1 MLVRNGGHMAKQET
15 TATDIAPA
23 KLADDKAAANFKL
36 DPHLIN
42 LMWSEP
48 FFSKILRKVTKRKTD
63 SIPTAGVLA
72 KDGQLQMWWNPK
84 FLATLTPAQVKG
96 LLKHECY
103 HLIFEH
109 TTTRRHDPHLIWN
122 YATDLAINSLIP
134 EEELP
139 EGGLIPGKAFSELTP
154 EQKEKMGEESVARY
168 ERVSAKIESFPR
180 EMAAEWYFSHLQD
193 VADDIQNEQ
202 QGQQGKPGEPG
213 DGEGQGGMPGPM
225 DDHDGWDELTDE
237 ERQLVKGKVKQALE
251 EAVRDADASGQ
262 WGSIPGSMRGKLRDL
277 ISKEIPWQSV
287 LKKFCGMTRRAN
299 RSTNVK
305 RLNRKYPGIHPGFQ
319 KGYTSSIAIYID
331 QSGSVD
337 DAALSLFFG
346 ELRNLA
352 RQTNFTIFNFDTTVD
367 EASEREWTRNRTPGI
382 ERTRC
387 GGTDFQAVTD
397 HANKNSSRFDGY
409 LILTDGECYEPTPS
423 RLKRGY
429 VICPGR
435 ELYFK
440 APKRDFV
447 IQMTQKKGDA

>member
-1 MLVRNGGHMAKQET
+1 MAKQET

-23 KLADDKAAANFKL
+23 KLASEADAANFKL
-36 DPHLIN
+36 DPHLIS

-48 FFSKILRKVTKRKTD
+48 FFSKILRKVTKKPSN

-72 KDGQLQMWWNPK
+72 KDGQLMMWYNLR
-84 FLATLTPAQVKG
+84 FMAGLTPAQVKG

-109 TTTRRHDPHLIWN
+109 TTTRRHDPHIIWN

-139 EGGLIPGKAFSELTP
+139 EGGLIPGKAFAELTE
-154 EQKEKMGEESVARY
+154 EQKTKMGEESVGRY

-180 EMAAEWYFSHLQD
+180 EKSAEWYFSHLQD

-202 QGQQGKPGEPG
+202 QGQGGEPGEPG

-251 EAVRDADASGQ
+251 EAVRDADSSGN
-262 WGSIPGSMRGKLRDL
+262 WGSVPSGMRGHLREL

-299 RSTNVK
+299 RSSSVK
-305 RLNRKYPGIHPGFQ
+305 RLNRKYPGIHPGSQ

-337 DAALSLFFG
+337 DEALSLFFG

-352 RQTNFTIFNFDTTVD
+352 RQTNFTIFNFDTSVD
-367 EASEREWTRNRTPGI
+367 EDSEREWTRNRTPGI

-397 HANKNSSRFDGY
+397 HANKNTSRFDGY

-435 ELYFK
+435 KLYFD

>member
-1 MLVRNGGHMAKQET
+1 MAKQET

-109 TTTRRHDPHLIWN
+109 TTTRRHDPHIIWN
-122 YATDLAINSLIP
+122 YATDLAINSLID

-262 WGSIPGSMRGKLRDL
+262 WGSIPSGMRGKLRDL

-352 RQTNFTIFNFDTTVD
+352 RQTNFTIFNFDTSVD

>member
-1 MLVRNGGHMAKQET
+1 MAKQET

-202 QGQQGKPGEPG
+202 QGQQGEPGEPG

-352 RQTNFTIFNFDTTVD
+352 RQTNFTIFNFDTSVD
-367 EASEREWTRNRTPGI
+367 EASEREWTRSRTPGI

>member
-1 MLVRNGGHMAKQET
+1 MAKQET

-23 KLADDKAAANFKL
+23 KLADEAAAANFKL

-42 LMWSEP
+42 LMWAEP
-48 FFSKILRKVTKRKTD
+48 FFSKILRKVTKKKTD

-72 KDGQLQMWWNPK
+72 KDGQLMMYWNPR
-84 FLATLTPAQVKG
+84 FLAGLTSAQVKG

-103 HLIFEH
+103 HLVFEH
-109 TTTRRHDPHLIWN
+109 TTTRKHDPHIIWN

-139 EGGLIPGKAFSELTP
+139 EGGLIPGKAFAALTD

-168 ERVSAKIESFPR
+168 QRVSDKIASFPR
-180 EMAAEWYFSHLQD
+180 EKSAEWYFARLQD
-193 VADDIQNEQ
+193 VADDIEEEQ
-202 QGQQGKPGEPG
+202 KGQKGKPGEPG

-225 DDHDGWDELTDE
+225 DDHDGWDELSDE
-237 ERQLVKGKVKQALE
+237 ERELVKGKVKQALE
-251 EAVRDADASGQ
+251 EAVKEADRSGQ
-262 WGSIPGSMRGKLRDL
+262 WGSVPGAMRGKLRDL

-287 LKKFCGMTRRAN
+287 LKQFCGMTRRAN
-299 RSTNVK
+299 RASKLK
-305 RLNRKYPGIHPGFQ
+305 RLNRKYPGIHPGTER
-319 KGYTSSIAIYID
+319 GYTSSIAIYID

-337 DAALSLFFG
+337 DDALSLFFG
-346 ELRNLA
+346 ELKNLA
-352 RQTNFTIFNFDTTVD
+352 RHTKFTIFNFDSAVD
-367 EASEREWTRNRTPGI
+367 ENSEREWSRGRTPGL

-397 HANKNSSRFDGY
+397 HANKNVSRFDGY
-409 LILTDGECYEPTPS
+409 LILTDGECYEPGKS

-435 ELYFK
+435 SLYFD

-447 IQMTQKKGDA
+447 IQMTNKKEA